1 MPSVDLTSR
10 LWPPQ
15 SIPPIRSTPA
25 CVTQSGGNRNV
36 KSWTIFVFC
45 AQGFGYVM
53 VVVVVVHETENETM
67 IRVARDNLL
76 CWGFSISP
84 QILPWQ
90 SQEIP

>member
-1 MPSVDLTSR
+1 MFIKLKKKLTCGFLAHFSSKSFFALSR
-10 LWPPQ
+10 
-15 SIPPIRSTPA
+15 
-25 CVTQSGGNRNV
+25 

-53 VVVVVVHETENETM
+53 VVVVHETENETI

>member
-1 MPSVDLTSR
+1 MAENLLVDS
-10 LWPPQ
+10 WPIFPQ
-15 SIPPIRSTPA
+15 NLSLL
-25 CVTQSGGNRNV
+25 CLGNLGLYLY
-36 KSWTIFVFC
+36 FVHRV
-45 AQGFGYVM
+45 FGYVM
-53 VVVVVVHETENETM
+53 VVVVVVHETENETI